1 MAMDLILLRHGET
14 DWTISGRH
22 TGRTDIPLTTAGERE
37 ARDAG
42 VLLEQVLDGRSADAV
57 FVSPLRRARQT
68 AAIALPT
75 TTPIEEPLIAEF
87 DYGDYEGLTSAEIH
101 ARHPG
106 WSIFTDG
113 CPGGEH
119 PEDVAGRAHRFLTE
133 RLAGSGLAVAVTH
146 GHMSR
151 FLALVALGLPLRDG
165 RHLGSST
172 ASISLITRSGA
183 EPTLDLWNAAPRAG
197 RP

>member
-1 MAMDLILLRHGET
+1 MAMDLLLLRHGET

-22 TGRTDIPLTTAGERE
+22 TGRTDIPLTAAGEQE

-42 VLLEQVLDGRSADAV
+42 VLLEQILDGRAIDAV

-68 AAIALPT
+68 AAIVLPAV
-75 TTPIEEPLIAEF
+75 TPLEEPLIAEF

-101 ARHPG
+101 ARRPG

-119 PEDVAGRAHRFLTE
+119 PTDAAARAERFLTE
-133 RLAGSGLAVAVTH
+133 RLSGNGLALAVTH

-151 FLALVALGLPLRDG
+151 FLALAALGLPLRDG
-165 RHLGSST
+165 RHLGTST

-183 EPTLDLWNAAPRAG
+183 EPTLDLWNAALHAT
-197 RP
+197 